1 MAQTMPDSELEL
13 PPEVAPIDFIAR
25 WRRII
30 ERRRAQM
37 DAAYAS
43 SRLDNVD
50 YWARRAKSYRDAL
63 HQRMDEDPLLLRVR
77 SASNAST
84 SVLDVGAGTGR
95 HTLALAPHVGRITAV
110 DPSEAMLE
118 FLRADVEEQGLRNVQ
133 TVLSDW
139 MTADVAAADVVICS
153 HVLYPI
159 ADIEPFLRKLDASAL
174 RRVYVYLRADPLP
187 TDMGLWPEF
196 YGVALQAQP
205 VHMDL
210 VNVLAQMGIFAD
222 IEVVEHRFTLT
233 FATFEDAVTQVRNSL
248 CLRDD
253 DPPSDEKLRRLLRER
268 LIEWPGGRLG
278 PDVESARSAIVS
290 WPPLGRGSGA
300 AR

>member
-1 MAQTMPDSELEL
+1 MPDSARQL
-13 PPEVAPIDFIAR
+13 PPEVAPIDYIAR
-25 WRRII
+25 GRNII

-43 SRLDNVD
+43 SRIDNAD
-50 YWARRAKSYRDAL
+50 YWARRAKSYREAL

-77 SASNAST
+77 GDSDATT

-95 HTLALAPHVGRITAV
+95 HTLVLAPYVGRITAV
-110 DPSEAMLE
+110 DPSEAMLG
-118 FLRADVEEQGLRNVQ
+118 FLRSDVEAQGLRNVE
-133 TVLSDW
+133 TVLADW
-139 MTADVAAADVVICS
+139 MSAVVEPADVVICS

-159 ADIEPFLRKLDASAL
+159 ADIEPFLRKLNASAL
-174 RRVYVYLRADPLP
+174 ERVYVYLRADPLP
-187 TDMGLWPEF
+187 TDMGLWSEF
-196 YGVALQAQP
+196 YGVPLQPQP

-210 VNVLAQMGIFAD
+210 VNVLAQVGIFAD
-222 IEVVEHRFTLT
+222 VEIVQHRFTLT
-233 FATFEDAVTQVRNSL
+233 FGSFEDAVTQVRNSL

-253 DPPSDEKLRRLLRER
+253 DAAADEKLRSLLRER

-290 WPPLGRGSGA
+290 WPPLHA
-300 AR
+300 

>member
-1 MAQTMPDSELEL
+1 MGDSPSDL
-13 PPEVAPIDFIAR
+13 PAEVAPIDFVAR
-25 WRRII
+25 WRSII

-43 SRLDNVD
+43 SRLENVD

-77 SASNAST
+77 AASDAST
-84 SVLDVGAGTGR
+84 TVLDVGAGTGR

-110 DPSEAMLE
+110 DPSEAMLD
-118 FLRADVEEQGLRNVQ
+118 FLRADVEAQGLHNVK

-139 MTADVAAADVVICS
+139 MSAAVEPADVVICS

-159 ADIEPFLRKLDASAL
+159 ADIEPFVRKLDASAR

-196 YGVALQAQP
+196 YGVPLQAQP

-222 IEVVEHRFTLT
+222 VEIVEHRFTLT
-233 FATFEDAVTQVRNSL
+233 FASFEDAVAQVRNSL

-253 DPPSDEKLRRLLRER
+253 DAGSDDKLRRLLRER
-268 LIEWPGGRLG
+268 LIDWPGGRLG
-278 PDVESARSAIVS
+278 PNVESAHSAIVS
-290 WPPLGRGSGA
+290 WPPSGRGSTRA
-300 AR
+300 AQ

>member
-1 MAQTMPDSELEL
+1 MPNSAASL
-13 PPEVAPIDFIAR
+13 PPEVAPIDYIAR
-25 WRRII
+25 WRGII

-43 SRLDNVD
+43 SRIDNAD

-77 SASNAST
+77 ADSDGST

-110 DPSEAMLE
+110 DPSEAMLG
-118 FLRADVEEQGLRNVQ
+118 FLRADVEAQGLRNVE

-139 MTADVAAADVVICS
+139 MTADVEPADAVICS

-159 ADIEPFLRKLDASAL
+159 ADIEPFLRKLDGSAR

-196 YGVALQAQP
+196 YGVPLQAQP

-210 VNVLAQMGIFAD
+210 VNVLAQIGIFAD
-222 IEVVEHRFTLT
+222 VEVVEHRFTLT
-233 FATFEDAVTQVRNSL
+233 FASFEDAVAQVRNSL

-253 DPPSDEKLRRLLRER
+253 DAASEEKLRRLLRER

-290 WPPLGRGSGA
+290 WPPLSRGSGA

>member
-1 MAQTMPDSELEL
+1 MPDSAADL
-13 PPEVAPIDFIAR
+13 PPRVTPIDYVAR
-25 WRRII
+25 WRGII

-43 SRLDNVD
+43 SRIDNAD

-77 SASNAST
+77 AASDAST

-95 HTLALAPHVGRITAV
+95 HTLALAAYVGRITAV
-110 DPSEAMLE
+110 DPSEAMLGY
-118 FLRADVEEQGLRNVQ
+118 LRDDVAAQGLRNVE
-133 TVLSDW
+133 TVRADW
-139 MTADVAAADVVICS
+139 MSAAVAPADAVICS

-196 YGVALQAQP
+196 YGVPLQAQP

-210 VNVLAQMGIFAD
+210 VNVLAQIGIFAD
-222 IEVVEHRFTLT
+222 VEVVEHRFTLT
-233 FATFEDAVTQVRNSL
+233 FASFEDAVAQVRNSL

-253 DPPSDEKLRRLLRER
+253 DAAADEKLRRLLRER
-268 LIEWPGGRLG
+268 LIDWPNGRLG

-290 WPPLGRGSGA
+290 WPPVAHGSGA

>member
-1 MAQTMPDSELEL
+1 MPDSAPHLL
-13 PPEVAPIDFIAR
+13 PEVAAIDYVAR
-25 WRRII
+25 WRSII

-43 SRLDNVD
+43 SRIDNAD

-77 SASNAST
+77 ADSGPST

-95 HTLALAPHVGRITAV
+95 HTLALAPYVGRITAV
-110 DPSEAMLE
+110 DPSEAMLGY
-118 FLRADVEEQGLRNVQ
+118 LRSDLEAQGIRNVE
-133 TVLSDW
+133 TVLADW
-139 MTADVAAADVVICS
+139 MSAEVEPADIVICS

-159 ADIEPFLRKLDASAL
+159 ADVEPFLRKLDAAAL

-187 TDMGLWPEF
+187 TDMGLWSEF
-196 YGVALQAQP
+196 YGVPLQPQP

-210 VNVLAQMGIFAD
+210 VNVLAQIGIFAD

-233 FATFEDAVTQVRNSL
+233 FASFEDAVAQVRNSL

-253 DPPSDEKLRRLLRER
+253 DVAEDEKLRRLLRER

-290 WPPLGRGSGA
+290 WPPLGRGSTSP
-300 AR
+300 R